1 MLFQLNGNFLG
12 RLVVTLYHGSH
23 INLHLLEIVNKFALD
38 TILDMA
44 HLLSDL
50 LLQRSVAL

>member
-12 RLVVTLYHGSH
+12 RLVVTLYQGSH